1 MFQDLPECSR
11 TPWNTLESSRDSWY
25 QSQSLR
31 KTISSASESST
42 GNQQGGKKGK
52 GKGKNKNAM
61 GLVEELLVEINS
73 TMSALTG
80 RVDDMDKRLEE
91 LESKGDIEKLRR
103 EMQATINSV
112 VD

>member
-1 MFQDLPECSR
+1 MQ
-11 TPWNTLESSRDSWY
+11 
-25 QSQSLR
+25 
-31 KTISSASESST
+31 KTISSASETST
-42 GNQQGGKKGK
+42 GNQQGGKK

-73 TMSALTG
+73 TMCALTG

-91 LESKGDIEKLRR
+91 LESKGDIEKLHR